1 MHPVYQVLEQQ
12 HLEIVVGV
20 ERERGKERETT
31 RVYEESWRAWEH
43 RVEGIISCPLLNYTT
58 WCFGNKFETRINL
71 NFSNNFFLPISQPD
85 SIHIPWNRRK
95 FLAIDSVVK
104 RTFYIFPSIKRKKKS
119 RFVAKE
125 RKRNTR
131 EWWDFELKFLFDFI
145 WFYLV
150 FIWFLFKF

>member
-71 NFSNNFFLPISQPD
+71 NFPNDFFLPISQPD

-95 FLAIDSVVK
+95 FLAIDSIDVK
-104 RTFYIFPSIKRKKKS
+104 RILRFSLDKRKKEI
-119 RFVAKE
+119 VAKK

-131 EWWDFELKFLFDFI
+131 EWRDFELKFLFDFI
-145 WFYLV
+145 CFYLV
-150 FIWFLFKF
+150 FI